1 MAASPTPKSPDPR
14 RRHRAWFLGLTLPVA
29 LVLLAEAIGRL
40 WLVYIQG
47 MPAGR
52 PDALALAYYP
62 ELRPAWVTPI
72 APDDGHFDLLILAG
86 SVFFDYYGGP
96 AMHLRTAL
104 EAQGTLNAR
113 VWNMAWPAHGSRDSL
128 TKYRWLGHKRFD
140 AVLVYHGI
148 NELRA
153 NNVPA
158 DRFRPDYSHMA
169 WYAEVN
175 RVAGRPLA
183 ASLSWLALPRLA
195 GWTWAGVDQLLRPP
209 VVAVDGIPSPQ
220 AMADGGEIK
229 TRASFTSN
237 LQEIAALA
245 QERGEPLLV
254 STFAYY
260 LDPAYSKEALLHDQG
275 LSEARVQPR
284 TARPLDTARQLS
296 YAAPLYA
303 DFAQPNEIWGRTEHL
318 LAGLAAHNQA
328 VRGLAEQMKLG
339 LVDGEA
345 AVPKSADQF
354 IDLCHLAP
362 AGVGSLTRALAPAIL
377 KAAGPKWV
385 EIKTSR

>member
-1 MAASPTPKSPDPR
+1 MAANTTPKSPDPR
-14 RRHRAWFLGLTLPVA
+14 RRRTRILGWMLPAA

-40 WLVYIQG
+40 WLVHVQG

-52 PDALALAYYP
+52 PDAPVLAYYP

-104 EAQGTLNAR
+104 EARGASNAR

-128 TKYRWLGHKRFD
+128 IKYRWLGHKRFD

-153 NNVPA
+153 NNAPA
-158 DRFRPDYSHMA
+158 DRFRPDYAHMA

-183 ASLSWLALPRLA
+183 APLSWLAVPRLA
-195 GWTWAGVDQLLRPP
+195 GWTWAGVDRLLRPP

-229 TRASFTSN
+229 TRASFRSN
-237 LQEIAALA
+237 LQQIAVLA
-245 QERGEPLLV
+245 RERGEPLIL
-254 STFAYY
+254 STFAHH
-260 LDPAYSKEALLHDQG
+260 LDPAYSKERLLHDQG
-275 LSEARVQPR
+275 LSEARVR
-284 TARPLDTARQLS
+284 RGAVRRLDARRQLA

-328 VRGLAEQMKLG
+328 VRDLAEEMKLG
-339 LVDGEA
+339 WVDGEA

-377 KAAGPKWV
+377 EAAGPKWG
-385 EIKTSR
+385 EIKTDR